1 MQKLAEIC
9 VRRPVLA
16 TVIILALV
24 VVGAFSYFKLGV
36 DRFPN
41 VEFPFVIVTT
51 VLPGAAP
58 EEIETELTD
67 KIEESVNTISGIDEL
82 TSFSSENVS
91 VVMVSFTLEKDRD
104 VAAQEVRDKVSSIL
118 GDLPQ
123 DAEPPIIQSFDPGAI
138 PVVTIAVSGPG
149 SQRDISEYVDKNLR
163 RRLET
168 VYGVGQV
175 LVIGA
180 RPRQINVIVD
190 NAKLTGQGLTAA
202 QVVAA
207 LQSQNI
213 QIPGGK
219 VEQGVR
225 DLTLRT
231 YGRVG
236 SPESFGNIPIAT
248 VNGTAI
254 RVRDV
259 ARVED
264 SMSEIESAATVS
276 GKSAVVLMVRKQ
288 SGTNAIEI
296 VNGIKARVAEV
307 QPTLPKGYKLDII
320 RDQSEFVLAAV
331 GAVKEHLILGSIF
344 AALVVW
350 LFLSSPRFWH
360 VLAMIG
366 STLLFYSLVWGF
378 HGVRE
383 TMPSVHFSPLFLIL
397 FMAIGWAG
405 AALALRKSEQQVPL
419 GRILLVSLAL
429 AFLVPTLIPSLG
441 GIAIN
446 IMTLAAMAIA
456 AGMFWY
462 FAKTSRPTLIAAVAI
477 PSSLVATFAAMQY
490 MGFTLNVITL
500 LALTLAVGIVIDDAV
515 VVLENIFRHMEEKK
529 MSPAEAAVA
538 GTKEVGMA
546 VMATS
551 MSLIVVFLPVA
562 FMAGIVGRFMYSF
575 GVTMAFAIAVSL
587 LVSFT
592 LTPMMAARYLRR
604 EDLNHNEGHGTRDK
618 GFYSYIERGYMV
630 MLDWSMRHRWVIVVL
645 MLVVLVSTVPLF
657 IKVDKTF
664 LPYDDEGQ
672 FAVTVRA
679 PEGASV
685 ASTQTIAESIATRV
699 RELDGVTNT
708 VVTIGDDPQQTLNL
722 STVYVKL
729 GDATKRDDQY
739 TIMDRVRKEVLP
751 QYKRLNLRTQ
761 VAPVN
766 EFGGGTDAEVMFWL
780 GGPDL
785 VQLDKYAREL
795 TTAIKD
801 PKLGTTDVDT
811 NFIVGKPELAV
822 RIDRDKAT
830 DLGVRVQDLASTL
843 NVLVGGQKATS
854 YYEGGEEYEVH
865 VRAGEGSRNTV
876 AAINQIEVPS
886 ASGANV
892 KLADLVT
899 LSEGTGPSVINRY
912 NRRRMVMV
920 LANLQPG
927 HSSQAVMDLLQK
939 KAADMKMPATYSY
952 GFTGRAQEQQ
962 KAGVNFMLA
971 FILSIIFMYLILA
984 AQFESW
990 VHPITILL
998 SLPMTVPF
1006 ALLSLVLLNES
1017 VNIFSALGIV
1027 VLFGIVKKNSIL
1039 QVDHTNQL
1047 RERGLA
1053 RPEAIREANRDRLR
1067 PILMTTIAFVA
1078 GMIPL
1083 VVSSGAGAATN
1094 RAIGATIIGGQTLVL
1109 LLTLLATPVLY
1120 SLFDDVQEYFRRR
1133 SAREEEGDVEVTE
1146 AATA

>member
-9 VRRPVLA
+9 VRRPVFA

-24 VVGAFSYFKLGV
+24 VFGAFSYFKLGV

-58 EEIETELTD
+58 EEIETEITD

-82 TSFSSENVS
+82 TSMSSENVS
-91 VVMVSFTLEKDRD
+91 VVMISFTLEKDRD
-104 VAAQEVRDKVSSIL
+104 VATQEVRDKISTIL
-118 GDLPQ
+118 SELPT
-123 DAEPPIIQSFDPGAI
+123 DADPPIVQNFDPGSI
-138 PVVTIAVSGPG
+138 PVVTITVSGPG
-149 SQRDISEYVDKNLR
+149 SQRDISEYVDKVLR

-180 RPRQINVIVD
+180 RPRQINVVVD
-190 NAKLTGQGLTAA
+190 NAKLSSQGLTAA
-202 QVVAA
+202 HVVAA

-219 VEQGVR
+219 VEQGQR

-231 YGRVG
+231 YGRVE
-236 SPESFGNIPIAT
+236 SPEAFGNIPVAS
-248 VNGTAI
+248 VGGTTI

-259 ARVED
+259 ARIED
-264 SMSEIESAATVS
+264 SMAEVESAASVS
-276 GKSAVVLMVRKQ
+276 GKSAVVLQIRKQ
-288 SGTNAIEI
+288 SGTNAIEV
-296 VNGIKARVAEV
+296 VNRVKQRVEELRPQMPA
-307 QPTLPKGYKLDII
+307 GYKLDII
-320 RDQSEFVLAAV
+320 RDQSDFVLAAV

-350 LFLSSPRFWH
+350 FFLSSPRFWT
-360 VLAMIG
+360 VLLMIG
-366 STLLFYSLVWGF
+366 STLVLYFLLWG
-378 HGVRE
+378 HSNPLPRL
-383 TMPSVHFSPLFLIL
+383 PSVLLA
-397 FMAIGWAG
+397 MVIGI
-405 AALALRKSEQQVPL
+405 S
-419 GRILLVSLAL
+419 
-429 AFLVPTLIPSLG
+429 
-441 GIAIN
+441 
-446 IMTLAAMAIA
+446 
-456 AGMFWY
+456 MFWY
-462 FAKTSRPTLIAAVAI
+462 FAKKSRPTLIAAVAI
-477 PSSLVATFAAMQY
+477 PSSLIATFAAMAY
-490 MGFTLNVITL
+490 MGFTLNIITL

-515 VVLENIFRHMEEKK
+515 VVLENIFRWMEEKK
-529 MSPAEAAVA
+529 MSPAQAAVE
-538 GTKEVGMA
+538 GTKEVGLA

-551 MSLIVVFLPVA
+551 LSLIIVFLPVA

-592 LTPMMAARYLRR
+592 LTPMMAARYLKR
-604 EDLNHNEGHGTRDK
+604 EDLNHQSGTREH
-618 GFYSYIERGYMV
+618 GFYAVVEKSYMA
-630 MLDWSMRHRWVIVVL
+630 MLDWSMRHRWAIVLL
-645 MLVVLVSTVPLF
+645 MLLVLIATVPLF
-657 IKVDKTF
+657 IVVDKTF

-685 ASTQTIAESIATRV
+685 DATQKILESIATRV
-699 RELDGVTNT
+699 RTLDGVTST
-708 VVTIGDDPQQTLNL
+708 VVTIGDDPQKQLNL
-722 STVYVKL
+722 GTVYVKL
-729 GDATKRDDQY
+729 GDAAKRDNQY
-739 TIMDRVRKEVLP
+739 VIMDRVRTEVLP
-751 QYKRLNLRTQ
+751 QYERLKLRTT

-766 EFGGGTDAEVMFWL
+766 EFGGGTDAEVMFVL

-785 VQLDKYAREL
+785 VQLDKYAQQL
-795 TTAIKD
+795 TEAIKD

-822 RIDRDKAT
+822 RIDRDKAA
-830 DLGVRVQDLASTL
+830 DLGVRVQDLAATL
-843 NVLVGGQKATS
+843 NVLVGGQQATS

-865 VRAGEGSRNTV
+865 VRADESWRRNV
-876 AAINQIEVPS
+876 AGISQIEVPS
-886 ASGANV
+886 TTGQIV
-892 KLADLVT
+892 KLNDLVR
-899 LSEGTGPSVINRY
+899 LEEGTGPSVINRY
-912 NRRRMVMV
+912 NRSRSVMVM
-920 LANLQPG
+920 ANMQPG
-927 HSSQAVMDLLQK
+927 YSSQAVMDLLQQ
-939 KAADMKMPATYSY
+939 KAKELNMPKGYSA
-952 GFTGRAQEQQ
+952 GFTGRAAEQQ
-962 KAGVNFMLA
+962 KAGINFMLA

-1017 VNIFSALGIV
+1017 VNIFSSLGIV

-1047 RERGLA
+1047 RERGLP
-1053 RPEAIREANRDRLR
+1053 RHEAIREANRDRLR

-1120 SLFDDVQEYFRRR
+1120 SLFDDVQEWFRRR
-1133 SAREEEGDVEVTE
+1133 RGAAAEE
-1146 AATA
+1146 AAEVGETATA

>member
-9 VRRPVLA
+9 VRRPVFA

-24 VVGAFSYFKLGV
+24 VVGAFSYGKLGV

-41 VEFPFVIVTT
+41 VEFPFIIVTT

-58 EEIETELTD
+58 EEVETEVTD
-67 KIEESVNTISGIDEL
+67 KIEEAVNTISGIDEL

-91 VVMVSFTLEKDRD
+91 VVMVAFNLEKDRD
-104 VAAQEVRDKVSSIL
+104 VAAQEVRDKVSTIL
-118 GDLPQ
+118 AALPK
-123 DAEPPIIQSFDPGAI
+123 DAENPIVQTFDPGAI

-180 RPRQINVIVD
+180 RPRQVNVIID
-190 NAKLTGQGLTAA
+190 NAKLTAQGLTAA

-219 VEQGVR
+219 VEQGLR

-236 SPESFGNIPIAT
+236 APEDFGDIPLTNVA
-248 VNGTAI
+248 GTAI

-259 ARVED
+259 ARIED
-264 SMSEIESAATVS
+264 SMADVESAATVG
-276 GKSAVVLMVRKQ
+276 GKSAVVLMIRKQ
-288 SGTNAIEI
+288 SGTNAIE
-296 VNGIKARVAEV
+296 VVDGIKARVQEV
-307 QPTLPKGYKLDII
+307 LPTLPRGYKLDII
-320 RDQSEFVLAAV
+320 RDQSQFVLAAV

-360 VLAMIG
+360 VLVMLAGTM
-366 STLLFYSLVWGF
+366 TFYFLLWG
-378 HGVRE
+378 HGLPVSR
-383 TMPSVHFSPLFLIL
+383 SVAVPLAI
-397 FMAIGWAG
+397 AIG
-405 AALALRKSEQQVPL
+405 
-419 GRILLVSLAL
+419 
-429 AFLVPTLIPSLG
+429 T
-441 GIAIN
+441 
-446 IMTLAAMAIA
+446 
-456 AGMFWY
+456 GMFWY
-462 FAKTSRPTLIAAVAI
+462 FAKKSRPTLIAAVAI
-477 PSSLVATFAAMQY
+477 PSSLIATFAAMQY

-515 VVLENIFRHMEEKK
+515 VVLENIFRHMEEKH

-538 GTKEVGMA
+538 GTKEVGLA

-604 EDLNHNEGHGTRDK
+604 EDLHHEGTRSK
-618 GFYSYIERGYMV
+618 GIYAMVERAYMT
-630 MLDWSMRHRWVIVVL
+630 MLDWSMAHRWVIIVL
-645 MLVVLVSTVPLF
+645 MLVVLFSTGPLF
-657 IKVDKTF
+657 TIVDKNF

-672 FAVTVRA
+672 FSVTVRA

-685 ASTQTIAESIATRV
+685 KATQTIAESIASRV
-699 RELDGVTNT
+699 RKLDGVTNT

-722 STVYVKL
+722 ASVFVKL
-729 GDATKRDDQY
+729 GPASERDNQY
-739 TIMDRVRKEVLP
+739 AIMDRVRKEVLP
-751 QYKRLNLRTQ
+751 QYQRLNLRTQ

-766 EFGGGTDAEVMFWL
+766 EFGGGTDAEVMFWI

-785 VQLDKYAREL
+785 VRLDQYARQL
-795 TTAIKD
+795 TDAIRD
-801 PKLGTTDVDT
+801 PKLGATDIDT

-830 DLGVRVQDLASTL
+830 DLGVRVQDLAATL
-843 NVLVGGQKATS
+843 NVLVGGQQATS

-865 VRAGEGSRNTV
+865 VRADEQSRNTV
-876 AAINQIEVPS
+876 AAIQQIEVPS
-886 ASGANV
+886 ATGRNV
-892 KLADLVT
+892 KLSDLVT
-899 LSEGTGPSVINRY
+899 LSEGTGPSVINRL

-920 LANLQPG
+920 LANMQPG
-927 HSSQAVMDLLQK
+927 HSSQAVMDLLEK
-939 KAADMKMPATYSY
+939 KAAELKMPKTFSY

-971 FILSIIFMYLILA
+971 FVLSIVFMYLILA

-1017 VNIFSALGIV
+1017 VNIFSSLGIV

-1047 RERGLA
+1047 RERGMA

-1120 SLFDDVQEYFRRR
+1120 SLFDDVQEFFRRR
-1133 SAREEEGDVEVTE
+1133 RRARVEDDVIDGDAVR
-1146 AATA
+1146 A